1 MNSANAFL
9 SPHKVPTPR
18 TGRRT
23 RAASAAAA
31 LAVLLGSV
39 VLATPAAAQERP
51 ANLTRSGPNLTLVV
65 ANCQRSA
72 DIAIAQD
79 LARYSRKAAAACLD
93 PDGVPAETAKLIT
106 EFAPDGLMIVGGH
119 DVIPAEVMDT
129 VKALARSTYRWT
141 VMYDLGGTTRVE
153 TAAAAARI
161 RLGSPKHVEADTVT
175 FVVADGWNDDDV
187 NTALEFVGTID
198 DAALLYFHPNEVSNG
213 LSQATTSLIAD
224 YRPARIIFAGLAD
237 EVGLAAEAAIE
248 AALEEMGSD
257 VYIERVAVAT
267 GPPSPAAD
275 TSTLTRAAREKFEDI
290 VHRRHTPHS
299 VSSGAPR
306 PFLALTEASGV
317 PGVGSSL
324 FTLRADGSGR
334 ELRTVDHN
342 GWEWHPSGDRLA
354 WSDND
359 ERVMVAAPDAEGEL
373 LAEQGIWPL
382 WSPDGSRLVVFDTED
397 LNDDG
402 WTDRATAFLSNA
414 DGTQRRSL
422 GYVDVRTWYYADIDG
437 GMWSPDGAYLAYAT
451 GDIDPETME
460 TVSEAR
466 IERADGS
473 APAVSLAGNAIVL
486 RWSPDSSHLL
496 YATPNDCDG
505 DDKDDSWNLHV
516 VAADGSGAR
525 EIGPIDFNAWDVL
538 IINPWSP
545 DSKHVAYRAMDPQ
558 DCSTDLYVSAVG
570 SESDT
575 AADAEPVHIVADA
588 KFLGWS
594 PASAYI
600 EFGVETDLPVTDYLL
615 PEQSWLA
622 HRDGSSK
629 RYIGELSPSA
639 YGWIFWSEDGA
650 HISYSEIVR
659 DADGNQ
665 AGLLARTQ
673 RADGTGDVTTLAQL
687 GNSLSWSADGRA
699 AYVALHDDDGDGIPD
714 REALYVHTPGSPDD
728 DVQLVHALPA
738 PTRVVIW
745 SPDSSHLIYASGSI
759 ESLIGWFRDRGRGV
773 NVWGISTSEPR
784 WMHRLITDVTW
795 GEWQPQGEAEA
806 DAE

>member
-1 MNSANAFL
+1 MTVASELARHSRNAAVACLHGNGLPEDLDALIEDYAPDRMLVVGGKAAVSSAAMEAL
-9 SPHKVPTPR
+9 
-18 TGRRT
+18 
-23 RAASAAAA
+23 SAAA
-31 LAVLLGSV
+31 
-39 VLATPAAAQERP
+39 R
-51 ANLTRSGPNLTLVV
+51 
-65 ANCQRSA
+65 
-72 DIAIAQD
+72 
-79 LARYSRKAAAACLD
+79 
-93 PDGVPAETAKLIT
+93 TA
-106 EFAPDGLMIVGGH
+106 
-119 DVIPAEVMDT
+119 
-129 VKALARSTYRWT
+129 YRWT
-141 VMYDLGGTTRVE
+141 VIQRLGGATRAE
-153 TAAAAARI
+153 TAAAAARVALDTPE
-161 RLGSPKHVEADTVT
+161 RAGAGTVALVLANGWNEADVNAAREFAATLDNAAVAY
-175 FVVADGWNDDDV
+175 FSPAAAADG
-187 NTALEFVGTID
+187 
-198 DAALLYFHPNEVSNG
+198 
-213 LSQATTSLIAD
+213 LSEAPASLIAD
-224 YRPARIIFAGLAD
+224 YRPARIVFAGPAD
-237 EVGLAAEAAIE
+237 EAGLTAEAAVRAVLAGIE
-248 AALEEMGSD
+248 SGIS
-257 VYIERVAVAT
+257 VERVALTAAAA
-267 GPPSPAAD
+267 SPAVD
-275 TSTLTRAAREKFEDI
+275 TASLTSSARETFRAISAGERPPNNAAS
-290 VHRRHTPHS
+290 H
-299 VSSGAPR
+299 AQR
-306 PFLALTEASGV
+306 PFLALTKASGV
-317 PGVGSSL
+317 QGVGSTL

-342 GWEWHPSGDRLA
+342 GWEWHPTDGRLA

-525 EIGPIDFNAWDVL
+525 EIGPIDFDAWDVL

-594 PASAYI
+594 PDSAYI